1 MGGFGQYPACS
12 KREWFDVFLS
22 TIPDFMPADLLVYQ
36 TYPNQA
42 VAQGLLTLLDD
53 QRIVYTTDHAPA
65 RFNAAL
71 GMASDEQFVVRLRPD
86 DFTRVRQLEEKQA
99 ADSLGELPSDYYLF
113 AFSNAELWELLA
125 QPDAWSSHDVALA
138 TRLLRERGETL
149 TDEAL
154 LALRTRH
161 TAALAAPDAS
171 PTGWIVA
178 GYALSVL
185 GGILGMAIGWSLW
198 RYRKTLPDGRTVP
211 GFSETARY
219 HGRVML
225 ALGSATLA
233 LGLGLRLLVL

>member
-1 MGGFGQYPACS
+1 
-12 KREWFDVFLS
+12 
-22 TIPDFMPADLLVYQ
+22 MPDLLVYQ

-42 VAQGLLTLLDD
+42 VAQGLLALLDE
-53 QRIVYTTDHAPA
+53 QRIAYTTDHAPA
-65 RFNAAL
+65 RYNAAL
-71 GMASDEQFVVRLRPD
+71 GMASEENFVVRLRPD

-99 ADSLGELPSDYYLF
+99 TDSLGELPTDYYLF
-113 AFSNAELWELLA
+113 AFGNAELWELLG

-138 TRLLRERGETL
+138 TRLLRERGETV

-154 LALRTRH
+154 LALRARH
-161 TAALAAPDAS
+161 TAALAAPNAS

-178 GYALSVL
+178 GYAFSVL

-211 GFSETARY
+211 GFSAADRY

-225 ALGSATLA
+225 ALGGTTLA
-233 LGLGLRLLVL
+233 LALVLRLLVL